1 MKLKV
6 DKMVL
11 ELMLN
16 TFSYCM
22 GEEECQMVS
31 CTENEITLKMADNT
45 IVTLYTEE
53 AA

>member
-11 ELMLN
+11 DLMLN

-22 GEEECQMVS
+22 GDEDCQMVS
-31 CTENEITLKMADNT
+31 CSENEVTLKMGDNS

>member
-1 MKLKV
+1 MKMKV

-31 CTENEITLKMADNT
+31 CTETEVTLKMADNT
-45 IVTLYTEE
+45 TVTLYTEE